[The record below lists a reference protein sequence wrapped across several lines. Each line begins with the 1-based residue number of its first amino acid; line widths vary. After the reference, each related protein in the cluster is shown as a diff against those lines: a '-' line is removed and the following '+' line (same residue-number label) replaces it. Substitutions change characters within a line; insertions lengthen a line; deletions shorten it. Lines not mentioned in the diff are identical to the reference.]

1 MRWNSRHFKTL
12 LDTALN
18 TAKKA
23 GHFQRERFAHP
34 KKIYFKGSI
43 DLVTDVDKQC
53 EEIII
58 KSLKTVTPDVDI
70 MAEETRSEST
80 GSTLWIVDPLDGTT
94 NYAHGYPCFSVS
106 IALKVEEDVTLGVV
120 HNSYT
125 GETYTAVKGQGAFKD
140 GHPIRVSR
148 TDKIEHALLCTGFP
162 YDVGTSQRNNVRE
175 FTTVIQHAQGV
186 RRDGSA
192 ALDLCRVAEGA
203 FDGFWELKLKPWD
216 VAAGALIAQEA
227 GGIVTNFDGSAFD
240 PFTDTIICTNGFIHD
255 ALKKLL
261 NEAA

>member
-1 MRWNSRHFKTL
+1 MTKDL
-12 LDTALN
+12 KTALQGAIAA
-18 TAKKA
+18 AKEA
-23 GHFQRERFAHP
+23 GKVQMENFSRP
-34 KKIYFKGSI
+34 KKVFFKGVI
-43 DLVTDVDKQC
+43 DLVTDIDKRC
-53 EEIII
+53 EALILNILHEI
-58 KSLKTVTPDVDI
+58 TPNADI
-70 MAEETRSEST
+70 LSEETSFRST
-80 GSTLWIVDPLDGTT
+80 NAPFLWIVDPLDGTT

-106 IALKVEEDVTLGVV
+106 IALKIEEDVMLGVV
-120 HNSYT
+120 HNSCT
-125 GETYTAVKGQGAFKD
+125 GETYTAVKGRGAFKD

-216 VAAGALIAQEA
+216 VAAGVLIAQEA
-227 GGIVTNFDGSAFD
+227 GGIVTDFHGSVFD
-240 PFTDTIICTNGFIHD
+240 PFTDTIICTNGLIHD
-255 ALKKLL
+255 ALKELL
-261 NEAA
+261 NKAA